1 MDKKRINKNIKYE
14 ELSELLQQY
23 FDNGDTLGA
32 IKYCKELAR
41 QGNPFGY
48 LFIGFVYEEGHGPV
62 AISLRKALYCYKKA
76 QKLGAEAAQDITR
89 VKKIFRSKFFGNV
102 ILRK

>member
-1 MDKKRINKNIKYE
+1 MDRKTINKNIEYE

-41 QGNPFGY
+41 QKNPFGY
-48 LFIGFVYEEGHGPV
+48 LFMGFVYEEGHGPV
-62 AISLRKALYCYKKA
+62 AINRKKALYCYHKA
-76 QKLGAEAAQDITR
+76 QRLGADATQDIIR
-89 VKKIFRSKFFGNV
+89 VKKSLRSNFF
-102 ILRK
+102 